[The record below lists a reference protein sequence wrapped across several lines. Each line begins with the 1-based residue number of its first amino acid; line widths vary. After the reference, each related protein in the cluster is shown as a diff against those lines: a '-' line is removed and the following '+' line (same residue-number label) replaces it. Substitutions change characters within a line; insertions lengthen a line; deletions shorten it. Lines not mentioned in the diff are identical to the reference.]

1 MKLMSET
8 VRPKRV
14 RALSGPSPK
23 WMTFQEIASHFRV
36 SEATVRLGRGA
47 FGRLRRVTITEGRT
61 VVPRADFE
69 RLDRDMER
77 AAVMLEATGID

>member
-1 MKLMSET
+1 MSEEGK
-8 VRPKRV
+8 PKRV
-14 RALSGPSPK
+14 RAPRQPSPK
-23 WMTFQEIASHFRV
+23 WMTFREVADHFRV

-61 VVPRADFE
+61 VVPRSDFE